1 MIRSVE
7 YHDPI
12 TILVVED
19 NDGDFVLIEDYLIEK
34 FNSVTIKQFTHYKS
48 VSNYLLDVEP
58 KNHLILLDLHLPDM
72 SGVELI
78 KTIVDQNPL
87 IPVIVLTGYPDLPL
101 AKKSL
106 ELGAYD
112 FLVKEEINPNL
123 LHKSI
128 EFAISRNS
136 YIRQIAHQNE
146 KLKSIA
152 WKQSHI
158 VRSPLARILGI
169 INMMD
174 TLKEDPKNLS
184 FWIDQIKISAIEMD
198 EIVTMTVKET
208 QTLNFI
214 KEK

>member
-1 MIRSVE
+1 MIRGVE
-7 YHDPI
+7 YDDPI

-19 NDGDFVLIEDYLIEK
+19 NEGDFVLIEDYLIEK

-48 VSNYLLDVEP
+48 VSNYLLDAEL
-58 KNHLILLDLHLPDM
+58 KSHLILLDLHLPDM

-78 KTIVDQNPL
+78 KTIVDKNPL
-87 IPVIVLTGYPDLPL
+87 IPVIVLTGYADLPL

-136 YIRQIAHQNE
+136 YIRQIALQNE

-174 TLKEDPKNLS
+174 TLNEDPEKLT
-184 FWIDQIKISAIEMD
+184 FWLEQIKNSAIEMD

-214 KEK
+214 KE